1 MLKDQRILITGANGG
16 IGLSICETLLQNGAR
31 LVLLHHKNKTGIDE
45 LLKKYQNSQNHIDV
59 KQVDLLD
66 DSKVRDI
73 IKSVLESGQ
82 IDAFIHSATLPIE
95 NKSIMD
101 IQWKDYQSH
110 IEIQTK
116 SFLQI
121 VQSLIPSMREKKRGK
136 IIAIVTSSVVGRPPS
151 NMSDYIVGKYSLF
164 GLTKSLAVE
173 LGHLGITV
181 NCISPSMT
189 NTPLIDK
196 FPAQMKAIAAK
207 QSPLGRLAEPSDVAS
222 VALFLCSKYSDYITG
237 ENFLVS
243 GGQTMH

>member
-1 MLKDQRILITGANGG
+1 MLEDQRILITGANGG
-16 IGLSICETLLQNGAR
+16 IGLALCETLLQNGAK
-31 LVLLHHKNKTGIDE
+31 LVLLYHKKRTGIDE
-45 LLKKYQNSQNHIDV
+45 LLKKYKNSHIDV
-59 KQVDLLD
+59 RQVDLLD
-66 DSKVRDI
+66 DIKIRDV

-82 IDAFIHSATLPIE
+82 IDTFIHSATLPID
-95 NKSIMD
+95 NKSIID

-110 IEIQTK
+110 IEIQTR

-121 VQSLIPSMREKKRGK
+121 VQSLIPSMKEKRRGK
-136 IIAIVTSSVVGRPPS
+136 IIAILTSSVIGRPPS

-189 NTPLIDK
+189 NTSLIDK
-196 FPAQMKAIAAK
+196 LPTQMKIMAAK
-207 QSPLGRLAEPSDVAS
+207 QAPLGRLAEPSDVAS
-222 VALFLCSKYSDYITG
+222 VALFLCSKHSDYITG